1 MSAEATWTMRLVSR
15 LIALAWCALLTVP
28 LGGEAQT
35 GRAPRIGV
43 VAEESPGKS
52 VCVDALKS
60 GLGELGYVEGR
71 TYVLEMRWAEGRMD
85 AFPGLA
91 ADLVQRQVDLLI
103 SAAGPSAEAVK
114 QATTSIPIVLASS
127 LYPVELGII
136 ASLARPGGNVTGVT
150 HFTPELMA
158 KRVQLLKEIVP
169 AAARVAVIR
178 LPGRIHDLSVKDRAV
193 AARQLGLDLQVVE
206 VRHVDDL
213 SSAFSAAARGR
224 VDAVVSTQAPFF
236 LQNNA
241 KMAQFALNSR
251 AFRASRTPPK
261 PVCSYSTDPPSP
273 RDVNERHNTSIGS

>member
-1 MSAEATWTMRLVSR
+1 
-15 LIALAWCALLTVP
+15 
-28 LGGEAQT
+28 
-35 GRAPRIGV
+35 
-43 VAEESPGKS
+43 
-52 VCVDALKS
+52 LKS

-103 SAAGPSAEAVK
+103 SAAGPAAEAVK

-169 AAARVAVIR
+169 TAARVAVIR

>member
-1 MSAEATWTMRLVSR
+1 
-15 LIALAWCALLTVP
+15 
-28 LGGEAQT
+28 
-35 GRAPRIGV
+35 
-43 VAEESPGKS
+43 
-52 VCVDALKS
+52 
-60 GLGELGYVEGR
+60 
-71 TYVLEMRWAEGRMD
+71 
-85 AFPGLA
+85 
-91 ADLVQRQVDLLI
+91 
-103 SAAGPSAEAVK
+103 
-114 QATTSIPIVLASS
+114 
-127 LYPVELGII
+127 
-136 ASLARPGGNVTGVT
+136 
-150 HFTPELMA
+150 MA

-169 AAARVAVIR
+169 TAARVAVIR